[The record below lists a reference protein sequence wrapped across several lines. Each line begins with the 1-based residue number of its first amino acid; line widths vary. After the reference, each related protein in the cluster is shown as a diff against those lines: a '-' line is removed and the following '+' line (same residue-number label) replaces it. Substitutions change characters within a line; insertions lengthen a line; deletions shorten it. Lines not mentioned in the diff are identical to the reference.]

1 MRSPVTLSTAFATA
15 FAALMAALSMDSATS
30 ARADAGA
37 AFFKGKTITYI
48 VATGPGG
55 GNDFYG
61 RLNARHMQKFLAGSK
76 IIVRNMPGAGH
87 IIGTNF
93 IYHAKPNGLTMGT
106 FTSSITY
113 TQLVERRG
121 VKFDLAKMSWI
132 GKGATDTGVMVI
144 SNKSGFKTFA
154 DMLKSKRKI
163 KIGVSGAGSKSFNQS
178 YMISHAF
185 NMPVRVLLGYSGG
198 ERAMG
203 MMRGE
208 IDASVGGYSSLREV
222 AGIGGGK
229 IILQFGTALPGV
241 ANARDYAKTEM
252 AKKIVSF
259 IEGEGVMYRLVAGP
273 PNIPTDRLEALRN
286 VYMKAYASKAL
297 RAEAKK
303 ARRPIDPL
311 RGDKVAVMIK
321 QALTQTPEMVA
332 FLKKVTSIKPELIK
346 HSGPVT
352 KIKRGGRR
360 VWIKYKG
367 KEVKTKI
374 SGSRTKV
381 TINGKKA
388 KRKKITVGMTCTFN
402 YPKPGAESAR
412 VDCKG

>member
-1 MRSPVTLSTAFATA
+1 MRYPATLA
-15 FAALMAALSMDSATS
+15 AALVAALSIVPLSPAMAETGT
-30 ARADAGA
+30 AY
-37 AFFKGKTITYI
+37 FKGKTLTYI

-61 RLNARHMQKFLAGSK
+61 RLNARHMQRFLPGSRF
-76 IIVRNMPGAGH
+76 IVRNKPGAGH

-93 IYHAKPNGLTMGT
+93 IYHAKPNGLTLGT
-106 FTSSITY
+106 FTTGIIY
-113 TQLVERRG
+113 TQIVQRRG
-121 VKFDLAKMSWI
+121 VKFDLTRMSWI

-144 SNKSGFKTFA
+144 SDKSGFKTFA
-154 DMLKSKRKI
+154 DVLKTKRPI
-163 KIGVSGAGSKSFNQS
+163 KFGVSGAGSKSFNQS
-178 YMISHAF
+178 HMISHAF
-185 NMPVRVLLGYSGG
+185 NLPARILMGYSGG

-222 AGIGGGK
+222 AGLGGGK
-229 IILQFGTALPGV
+229 IILQFGTAIPGV
-241 ANARDYAKTEM
+241 ANARDYAKTEL
-252 AKKIVSF
+252 AKRIITF
-259 IEGEGVMYRLVAGP
+259 IEGEGVLYRLCAGP
-273 PNIPTDRLEALRN
+273 PNIPTDRLKALRDA
-286 VYMKAYASKAL
+286 YMKAYASKEL
-297 RAEAKK
+297 RSEAKQ

-311 RGDKVAVMIK
+311 RGDKVAITIK
-321 QALTQTPEMVA
+321 EAVNQPPEMVA
-332 FLKKVTSIKPELIK
+332 FLKKVTSIKPELLR

-352 KIKRGGRR
+352 KVKRGGRR
-360 VWIKYKG
+360 VWIKYQG

-374 SGSRTKV
+374 SASRTKV

-388 KRKKITVGMTCTFN
+388 KRKAIKPGMTCTFN

>member
-1 MRSPVTLSTAFATA
+1 MKTPIAI
-15 FAALMAALSMDSATS
+15 FAAIVMALTI
-30 ARADAGA
+30 ADLPPAQAAAGA
-37 AFFKGKTITYI
+37 DYFNGKTLTYI

-61 RLNARHMQKFLAGSK
+61 RLNARHMKRFLPGSRF
-76 IIVRNMPGAGH
+76 IVRNVPGAGH

-93 IYHAKPNGLTMGT
+93 IYHAKPNGLTLGT
-106 FTSSITY
+106 FTTGIIY
-113 TQLVERRG
+113 TQIVQRKG
-121 VKFDLAKMSWI
+121 VKFDLTKMSWI

-144 SNKSGFKTFA
+144 SNKSGFKTF
-154 DMLKSKRKI
+154 DDVLNTKRKI
-163 KIGVSGAGSKSFNQS
+163 KFGVSGAGSKSFNQS

-185 NMPVRVLLGYSGG
+185 NLPARVLMGYSGG

-222 AGIGGGK
+222 AGLGGGK

-252 AKKIVSF
+252 ARKIVSF
-259 IEGEGVMYRLVAGP
+259 IEGEGVMYRLCAGP
-273 PNIPTDRLEALRN
+273 PNIPADRLKALRDA
-286 VYMKAYASKAL
+286 YMKAYASKEL
-297 RAEAKK
+297 RAEAAK

-311 RGDKVAVMIK
+311 RGDKVAKMIK
-321 QALTQTPEMVA
+321 AAVNQPPEMVA
-332 FLKKVTSIKPELIK
+332 FLKKVTSIKLDLLK

-352 KIKRGGRR
+352 KVKRGGRR

-374 SGSRTKV
+374 SRSRTEV
-381 TINGKKA
+381 TINGKPD
-388 KRKKITVGMTCTFN
+388 KRKNIKPGMTCTFN